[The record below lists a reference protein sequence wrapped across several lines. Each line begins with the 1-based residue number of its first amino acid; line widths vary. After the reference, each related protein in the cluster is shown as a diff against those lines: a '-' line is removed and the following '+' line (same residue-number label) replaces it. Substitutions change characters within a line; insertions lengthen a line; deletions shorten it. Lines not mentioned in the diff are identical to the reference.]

1 MYKCMERHEAFTEF
15 LRSYSDL
22 IWSMCR
28 DAAHGD
34 YELCRDLFQDVSLR
48 LWQHFDELRP
58 YVKPYEQ
65 KAWVEWQV
73 RHVLNHAKRRQ
84 RPEPMEVLPE
94 QPNDDVMDEAEVRML
109 VNDLLAQL
117 HPDERQMMQMRLEG
131 YSADEIAQATGLKR
145 DAVYQRIH
153 RTIKKARRIL
163 LILFLLLVASSIT
176 IAVVPSLR
184 QRIFGGGESGA
195 VDTLPVCVPVA
206 PSPAPMN
213 VADSIKDSIVS
224 RRTWNPPEPIPHL
237 TTMADTALP
246 PIPLPLNDPC
256 GCPEGYR
263 MKTGN
268 DSLDLLDDPCEP
280 IPDELPEATIRVVG
294 NIIVVEGVMNELV
307 DVYDTHGR
315 LVATAHC
322 NGRCSIHL
330 RLEQG
335 YPRHRST
342 THIFWVH
349 VGNRPRQRVTI
360 ANPSQTMGYGENRIF
375 LY

>member
-1 MYKCMERHEAFTEF
+1 MYRCMERHLTFTE
-15 LRSYSDL
+15 LLQSYSSL

-34 YELCRDLFQDVSLR
+34 GELCRDLFQDVSLR
-48 LWQHFDELRP
+48 LWLHFDELNPDAPTHER
-58 YVKPYEQ
+58 
-65 KAWVEWQV
+65 KAWVEWQA
-73 RHVLNHAKRRQ
+73 RHVLNHAGRRQ
-84 RPEPMEVLPE
+84 RPEPIDELPE
-94 QPNDDVMDEAEVRML
+94 AAVVDSDAEFRAL
-109 VNDLLAQL
+109 VNDLLEHLQ
-117 HPDERQMMQMRLEG
+117 PDERQMLQMRMEG
-131 YSADEIAQATGLKR
+131 YSASEIAQKTGLSR

-153 RTIKKARRIL
+153 RTLKKARKIL
-163 LILFLLLVASSIT
+163 LILFLLLVVSSIA
-176 IAVVPSLR
+176 IAVVPSWR
-184 QRIFGGGESGA
+184 QRIFGGRESGA

-206 PSPAPMN
+206 PSPVPME

-224 RRTWNPPEPIPHL
+224 RHMWNPPEPIPHL
-237 TTMADTALP
+237 TAMTDTALP
-246 PIPLPLNDPC
+246 PISLTLSDPC

-280 IPDELPEATIRVVG
+280 LPDELPEATIRVVG
-294 NIIVVEGVMNELV
+294 DVIVVEGVMNELV
-307 DVYDTHGR
+307 DVYDTQGR

-330 RLEQG
+330 RLDQG

-342 THIFWVH
+342 THTFWVH

-360 ANPSQTMGYGENRIF
+360 ANPSQTMGYGENRLF